1 MNKNY
6 LQSQIKSTNT
16 AYVFWFFLGA
26 HYAYLGRW
34 GTQILY
40 WLTLGGLGFWALI
53 DLFSMR
59 SKVEK
64 HNLPLFNQIEKIE
77 NAEKESELNR
87 HLAVVSAISGKAQN

>member
-1 MNKNY
+1 
-6 LQSQIKSTNT
+6 
-16 AYVFWFFLGA
+16 
-26 HYAYLGRW
+26 
-34 GTQILY
+34 
-40 WLTLGGLGFWALI
+40 LGGLGFWALI
-53 DLFSMR
+53 DLFRMR